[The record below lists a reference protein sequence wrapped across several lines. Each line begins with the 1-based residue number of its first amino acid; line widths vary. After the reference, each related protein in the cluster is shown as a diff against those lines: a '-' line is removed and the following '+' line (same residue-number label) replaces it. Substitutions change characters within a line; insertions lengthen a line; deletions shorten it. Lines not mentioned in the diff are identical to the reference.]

1 SSFPFYF
8 QLKQLSWEYKELTLS
23 VEELEE
29 RFARQNQIF
38 SRVEKV
44 SGVRLIEPLPLL
56 KGSDGS
62 YHIKDEGGWIYYDD
76 DHLSG
81 YGAMKLK
88 SLFNFLG
95 N

>member
-1 SSFPFYF
+1 M
-8 QLKQLSWEYKELTLS
+8 TLS
-23 VEELEE
+23 DEELEE
-29 RFARQNQIF
+29 RFGGQNQMFARI
-38 SRVEKV
+38 EEL
-44 SGVRLIEPLPLL
+44 SGVLIIDPLPLL
-56 KGSDGS
+56 RGSDGQ
-62 YHIKDEGGWIYYDD
+62 YHIRDQGGWIYYDA

>member
-1 SSFPFYF
+1 M
-8 QLKQLSWEYKELTLS
+8 TLS
-23 VEELEE
+23 DEELEE
-29 RFARQNQIF
+29 RFGGQNQMFARI
-38 SRVEKV
+38 EEL
-44 SGVRLIEPLPLL
+44 SGVLIIDPLPLL
-56 KGSDGS
+56 RGSDGQ
-62 YHIKDEGGWIYYDD
+62 YHISDQGGWIYYDD

>member
-1 SSFPFYF
+1 M
-8 QLKQLSWEYKELTLS
+8 TLS
-23 VEELEE
+23 EEELEK
-29 RFARQNQIF
+29 RFAQQNQIF
-38 SRVEKV
+38 SNIEKV
-44 SGVRLIEPLPLL
+44 SGVQIIDPLPLL
-56 KGSDGS
+56 KGADGF
-62 YHIKDEGGWIYYDD
+62 YHIRDEGGWIYYDD